1 MLVVAMR
8 EKVVMSEGEE
18 CSLWRL
24 VERVFK
30 FGHREFSDLG
40 IEFPDLSFQIDG
52 VLSCSLVPISNVPNH
67 NHGFAWVWLFG
78 AERELE
84 IRG

>member
-1 MLVVAMR
+1 
-8 EKVVMSEGEE
+8 MSEGEE
-18 CSLWRL
+18 CSLWRP

-30 FGHREFSDLG
+30 FRHREFLDLG
-40 IEFPDLSFQIDG
+40 IEFSDRWSA
-52 VLSCSLVPISNVPNH
+52 LSCSLVPISNVPNH